1 MLWGVVCIESASMHE
16 GAVVAS
22 LVPVSKHGPR
32 SYTHLRVERCKTYGR
47 NESEWCQAVRPQH
60 RPLVDTYVEASE
72 LEQMG
77 VDPIACDL
85 RLGRMKSGETL
96 MEVRRGSNVQIDPQT
111 WVKE

>member
-1 MLWGVVCIESASMHE
+1 MLCGVVYTEAASVHE

-22 LVPVSKHGPR
+22 LVPVSEHGPR
-32 SYTHLRVERCKTYGR
+32 SHTHLRVEGCKTYGR
-47 NESEWCQAVRPQH
+47 NESEWCQAVRLQH

-72 LEQMG
+72 FEQMG

-96 MEVRRGSNVQIDPQT
+96 MEVRRGSDVQIDPQT